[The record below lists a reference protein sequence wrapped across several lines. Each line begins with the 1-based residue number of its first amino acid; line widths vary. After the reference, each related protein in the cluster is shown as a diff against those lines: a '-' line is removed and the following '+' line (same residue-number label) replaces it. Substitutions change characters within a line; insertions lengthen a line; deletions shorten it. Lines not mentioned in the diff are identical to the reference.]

1 MELESNK
8 DQETGTSSRAPGKD
22 LSGITRGAWR
32 GSDVS
37 QHEIDWLYRSR
48 RIPEGVSCR
57 IPDEIEPVLNPGEF
71 VVFLAHFERGFGLP
85 ASDFFRQFL
94 DFYRLQPHHLPGNAV
109 FYLSCFVAFM
119 EGYIGIR
126 PVRET
131 FARFFSLPINSV
143 QGKDIPKP
151 KPPVQCGSC
160 IIGSRQGSPFFKFN
174 GLESCRLWQTTFFY
188 VKNESATDLINLPPF
203 NPAPPAKV
211 NWNYNPG
218 TDHIETNRVVRFMLK
233 LMNDTNI
240 CSDDIIRTFIS
251 RRVLPLKRRA
261 HKISEMYGPG
271 DPTKIT
277 GLPLSK
283 ADVVLK
289 ANQIC
294 QTDMPDDWEWGLR
307 PLSSTNPPTQEA
319 RYRFPRID
327 SDRRGPCRKR
337 ALDKFDPDPFI
348 NWQDLKMGRTP
359 ASRLGK
365 SPPEPTDAP
374 SAGPKPQVLEH
385 VAPLGAEAGD
395 EFVDKLM
402 AQGQKKKAPAA
413 DAGPSQA
420 PPAKRPRTE
429 VLGGKEVGTK
439 RYKHKRM
446 PVSSGPALQLGSKPE
461 GSAGSARTSTSP
473 PRSSPASPGAGNTS
487 ASPPGG
493 ITSSG
498 RAAPTPPDHRAEEDL
513 ISPPETQDIG
523 ASNTGAD
530 DETAGRAEPLVP
542 PPKKKKKKQPS
553 SSPTKAAPDTS
564 APASSASRPEAPF
577 LEPAGTA
584 PTPPPGQGLPA
595 AKPKPP
601 PTTPKI
607 TQFLKPGASRGKAVD
622 GSASTGSQSLVLHV
636 GPAAATVPEKPSGLL
651 GRIIELRREGK
662 ELGHLLPYA
671 QKWNDADISA
681 STKGL
686 GKDRLPAPDPAGPRS
701 TEEHFMRLKR
711 AVKEFDSAWY
721 DATSNVVSTAD
732 ARKQLFEELLWE
744 HRDLAEA
751 HSHCQAVPEAT
762 IETLKAQIATLQG
775 EKEQLIKEHREA
787 LEAQRTASRELKEQ
801 AMQAALQQDQ
811 ALKDAQAAAEARLAE
826 VVDDSTNSNTVLMTE
841 LEEEKKAR
849 KAAEHHIEVMTT
861 DHKEYDRLIM
871 QIDALALQHF
881 PDSQAHAVK
890 KVMED
895 RVAREFPNM
904 DAHWDGYDYLVALS
918 ARVQHK
924 RSVDRTLVDLP
935 DAAIQIFKV
944 LWPGEAMPANV
955 TLTANRLKEAG
966 RRIREWQCSAARA
979 GADTALRSACSWYPD
994 LNLDAL
1000 QGVREDAPTDVDP
1013 VLTAKR
1019 QDRAYRLA
1027 EYAEV
1032 RTFIPPPPDVKDYLS
1047 DEEEEEGDDDEDA
1060 EDAPPE
1066 APEASA
1072 APPEAPETGAAPPD
1086 APVA

>member
-1 MELESNK
+1 MEAESSK
-8 DQETGTSSRAPGKD
+8 DQEVGTSSRAPGKD
-22 LSGITRGAWR
+22 LSG
-32 GSDVS
+32 
-37 QHEIDWLYRSR
+37 
-48 RIPEGVSCR
+48 
-57 IPDEIEPVLNPGEF
+57 DEIEPVLEPGEV

-126 PVRET
+126 PARET
-131 FARFFSLPINSV
+131 FARFFSLRINSV

-188 VKNESATDLINLPPF
+188 VKNKSATDLINLPAF

-211 NWNYNPG
+211 NWNYNPA
-218 TDHIETNRVVRFMLK
+218 
-233 LMNDTNI
+233 
-240 CSDDIIRTFIS
+240 
-251 RRVLPLKRRA
+251 RA
-261 HKISEMYGPG
+261 HKINEMYGPG

-307 PLSSTNPPTQEA
+307 PLSSTNPPTKEA
-319 RYRFPRID
+319 RDRFPRID
-327 SDRRGPCRKR
+327 SDQRGPCRKR
-337 ALDKFDPDPFI
+337 PLDKVDPDPFVP
-348 NWQDLKMGRTP
+348 WYDLKMGRLPTQRP
-359 ASRLGK
+359 AG
-365 SPPEPTDAP
+365 PEP
-374 SAGPKPQVLEH
+374 QVHEH
-385 VAPLGAEAGD
+385 VAPLQAEVGD
-395 EFVDKLM
+395 EFLNKLM
-402 AQGQKKKAPAA
+402 PQSKKNKAPSA

-429 VLGGKEVGTK
+429 VLGGKQVGTK
-439 RYKHKRM
+439 RYKHKKM
-446 PVSSGPALQLGSKPE
+446 PVSSGPALELGSKPE
-461 GSAGSARTSTSP
+461 GSAGSARTSTP
-473 PRSSPASPGAGNTS
+473 PPHSSPAPSGAGNTS

-493 ITSSG
+493 TTSSG

-513 ISPPETQDIG
+513 TSPPETQDTG

-530 DETAGRAEPLVP
+530 DTTAGQAEPL
-542 PPKKKKKKQPS
+542 
-553 SSPTKAAPDTS
+553 TAPDTS
-564 APASSASRPEAPF
+564 ALASSAPQPETLT
-577 LEPAGTA
+577 LEPTGTT
-584 PTPPPGQGLPA
+584 PTPSPSQGPPA
-595 AKPKPP
+595 AKPTP
-601 PTTPKI
+601 PKI
-607 TQFLKPGASRGKAVD
+607 TQFLKPGASRGRCGWQRINRLAAF
-622 GSASTGSQSLVLHV
+622 SAACRAC
-636 GPAAATVPEKPSGLL
+636 AAAAPKPSGLL
-651 GRIIELRREGK
+651 GRIVELKREGK
-662 ELGHLLPYA
+662 DLGHLLPYA

-681 STKGL
+681 STRGL

-762 IETLKAQIATLQG
+762 IEALKAQIATLQG
-775 EKEQLIKEHREA
+775 EKEQLIKEHHEA
-787 LEAQRTASRELKEQ
+787 LDVQKTASRELKEQ
-801 AMQAALQQDQ
+801 AMQAALQHDQ

-826 VVDDSTNSNTVLMTE
+826 VVEDSTNSNTVLTTE
-841 LEEEKKAR
+841 LEEERKAR
-849 KAAEHHIEVMTT
+849 KAAERLIEVMTT
-861 DHKEYDRLIM
+861 DHKEYDRLVM

-895 RVAREFPNM
+895 RVARKFPNM

-918 ARVQHK
+918 ARVQHM

-944 LWPGEAMPANV
+944 LWPEEAMPANI

-979 GADTALRSACSWYPD
+979 GADTALRSACSWYPELD
-994 LNLDAL
+994 LDAL
-1000 QGVREDAPTDVDP
+1000 QGIRQDAPTDVDP

-1027 EYAEV
+1027 QYAEV

-1047 DEEEEEGDDDEDA
+1047 DEEEEEGDEDEDA
-1060 EDAPPE
+1060 EDVLPE

-1072 APPEAPETGAAPPD
+1072 APPEAPVTGAAPPD